1 MIPEKTN
8 SMGINIAITI
18 FVFIVLY
25 LGYNSI
31 TDKTSQDG
39 TVSGEPQSATQQMV
53 SASSQEVTQTFD
65 ELKNLNRSI
74 VNSAA
79 LLDLPAFDQLQDNSV
94 QVSPE
99 PIGRDNPFAQTDWKA
114 RLGASSR

>member
-8 SMGINIAITI
+8 SMGVNIAISI
-18 FVFIVLY
+18 FVFLVLY

-31 TDKTSQDG
+31 TGNNSQDDG
-39 TVSGEPQSATQQMV
+39 VLGEPQSTTQEMV
-53 SASSQEVTQTFD
+53 SASSQEVTQTFN

-74 VNSAA
+74 VNSVA
-79 LLDLPAFDQLQDNSV
+79 LLNLPAFVQLKDNSV

-99 PIGRDNPFAQTDWKA
+99 PTGRENPFAQTDWKTRFDA
-114 RLGASSR
+114 GSR

>member
-8 SMGINIAITI
+8 SMGVNIAISI
-18 FVFIVLY
+18 FVFLLLY
-25 LGYNSI
+25 IGYNSI
-31 TDKTSQDG
+31 SGNTSADG
-39 TVSGEPQSATQQMV
+39 TVPPEMQSATQQMV

-79 LLDLPAFDQLQDNSV
+79 LLNLPAFDQLQDNTV
-94 QVSPE
+94 QVTPE
-99 PIGRDNPFAQTDWKA
+99 PVGRDNPFAQTDWKTRLSASA
-114 RLGASSR
+114 R

>member
-8 SMGINIAITI
+8 SMGVNIAITI
-18 FVFIVLY
+18 FVFLVLY

-31 TDKTSQDG
+31 TGNPSQDG
-39 TVSGEPQSATQQMV
+39 SASGEPQSATQQMV

-99 PIGRDNPFAQTDWKA
+99 PIGRDNPFAQTDWKT